1 MLIRFVKPPGA
12 ADDLETQDLIIGRIQ
27 VHQKTLWMLKSFLKN
42 L

>member
-1 MLIRFVKPPGA
+1 MRCARLPVP